1 MALSV
6 TVHGFMTLTGTQT
19 AGRWGTANI
28 VNEDGSDT
36 VVYTVPSV
44 GVDYM
49 ILAVSI
55 TNRAPVT
62 ASDVSVAVSSD
73 VTPKSFEFI
82 EYQSSL
88 VPSGTLERTQIVAS
102 PGDKIFVRWGVPT
115 PRNELRIIDS
125 NINNNVFPMGLTLLP
140 DSTLVAAD
148 QVAGSV
154 YLRKITPAGT
164 ETASAQYTTGEQMM
178 FARNTS
184 TNLDVTAATVSTDT
198 FYEFSDALVNT
209 QNEGFVYGGGLG
221 YESMTLTDF
230 RIGGASDGTNTY
242 DIYKTQNDGTSS
254 QLYAGTSTAGD
265 IETGISVVWPGDSGT
280 GRRVKLFTL
289 DNGSDTIISVGYAD
303 QGGTS
308 VAVLWTTAFDNTNVD
323 WESFVAVGNVLSPS
337 AELIPVGVHY
347 WQGSIWILTSVGR
360 LVELDPADGSVLS
373 ERTLEIQGNA
383 AINWGSVNSTPSGHV
398 NSLFTTVA
406 NTMYFTATQDTVEQ
420 YKTWIVKVTLGGNDG
435 VTVQYCHEV
444 DTTGDPASSGGPY
457 TGVYVPR
464 FLNATTDRVYLQ
476 MQADYSDAGGP
487 TQYHSYL
494 YDLLDDGS
502 VPGNYSDSGKID
514 TITPVTATVTETS
527 AELDHNNNEYT
538 ILYPTDITG
547 DEVDVATSPLVAVD
561 PISVG
566 DERLVT
572 ISPPAP

>member
-28 VNEDGSDT
+28 INEDGSDV

-49 ILAVSI
+49 ILAISI

-73 VTPKSFEFI
+73 ATPKSYEFI

-115 PRNELRIIDS
+115 PRNELRIIDQINS
-125 NINNNVFPMGLTLLP
+125 NDVFPMGLTLLP

-148 QVAGSV
+148 QVSGTV
-154 YLRKITPAGT
+154 YLRKITPAGVEEST
-164 ETASAQYTTGEQMM
+164 AQYTTGEQMM

-184 TNLDVTAATVSTDT
+184 DTLAVTAATVTTDT
-198 FYEFSDALVNT
+198 FYEFSNALVNT
-209 QNEGFVYGGGLG
+209 QNEGFVYGGANG
-221 YESMTLTDF
+221 YESMMLTDF
-230 RIGGASDGTNTY
+230 RIGGAADGSNTY
-242 DIYKTQNDGTSS
+242 DIYKTQNDGASS

-280 GRRVKLFTL
+280 GRRIKLFSL
-289 DNGSDTIISVGYAD
+289 DNGSDTIYSVGYVD

-308 VAVLWTTAFDNTNVD
+308 PKALWTTAFDNTSVD
-323 WESFVAVGNVLSPS
+323 WESFIGVGNVLNPS
-337 AELIPVGVHY
+337 ADLEPVGVHY
-347 WQGSIWILTSVGR
+347 WLGSLWVLCTNGR
-360 LVELDPADGSVLS
+360 LVEINTTDGSIAS
-373 ERTLEIQGNA
+373 ERTFDVTGETL
-383 AINWGSVNSTPSGHV
+383 TFGHDWLTGTGQAV
-398 NSLFTTVA
+398 SLFSTVA
-406 NTMYFTATQDTVEQ
+406 NTMYFTASTATAER
-420 YKTWIVKVTLGGNDG
+420 YKTFIFKTTIGGNDG
-435 VTVQYCHEV
+435 ITLEYAHEV
-444 DTTGDPASSGGPY
+444 DCTGDTSPTGIY
-457 TGVYVPR
+457 TPR

-476 MQADYSDAGGP
+476 MQASYDDTGL

-494 YDLLDDGS
+494 YDLVDDS
-502 VPGNYSDSGKID
+502 SLIGNYTDSGKTD
-514 TITPVTATVTETS
+514 TISVVTTASVAETT
-527 AELDHNNNEYT
+527 AELAHNNNEYT
-538 ILYPTDITG
+538 ILYPTDITP
-547 DEVDVATSPLVAVD
+547 DEVDVATSPLAAVD
-561 PISVG
+561 PITVN
-566 DERLVT
+566 DVRTVT
-572 ISPPAP
+572 ITPPAV

>member
-28 VNEDGSDT
+28 INEDGSDT
-36 VVYTVPSV
+36 VVYQVPSV

-62 ASDVSVAVSSD
+62 ASDVSVAISSD

-115 PRNELRIIDS
+115 PRNELRIIDQG
-125 NINNNVFPMGLTLLP
+125 INNNVFPMGLTLLP

-148 QVAGSV
+148 QVDGTV
-154 YLRKITPAGT
+154 YLRKITSAGV
-164 ETASAQYTTGEQMM
+164 EEATARFTTGEQMM

-184 TNLDVTAATVSTDT
+184 TNLEVTAATVSTDT
-198 FYEFSDALVNT
+198 FYEFSSALANT
-209 QNEGFVYGGGLG
+209 QNEGFVYGGVLG
-221 YESMTLTDF
+221 YETMTLTDF
-230 RIGGASDGTNTY
+230 RIGGAADGTNTY
-242 DIYKTQNDGTSS
+242 DIYKTQNDNASS

-265 IETGISVVWPGDSGT
+265 IETGISVVWPGDAGT

-289 DNGSDTIISVGYAD
+289 DNGSDTIISVGYVDA
-303 QGGTS
+303 GGTS
-308 VAVLWTTAFDNTNVD
+308 PKVLWTTALDNANVD
-323 WESFVAVGNVLSPS
+323 WESFVAVGNVLSPTDD
-337 AELIPVGVHY
+337 LIPVGVHY
-347 WQGSIWILTSVGR
+347 WNGSIWILTSNGR
-360 LVELDPADGSVLS
+360 LIELDPADGTVSS
-373 ERTLEIQGNA
+373 ERSFSIQGA
-383 AINWGSVNSTPSGHV
+383 GTLNWGRTDLVPTGHIT
-398 NSLFTTVA
+398 SLFTTVA
-406 NTMYFTATQDTVEQ
+406 NTMYFTATDDTAEQ
-420 YKTWIVKVTLGGNDG
+420 YKTYIVKCTIGGTEG
-435 VTVQYCHEV
+435 VTVEYCHEI
-444 DTTGDPASSGGPY
+444 DTTGTPAGF

-476 MQADYSDAGGP
+476 MNAQWVDGP
-487 TQYHSYL
+487 SGTQYHSYL

-502 VPGNYSDSGKID
+502 VPGDYTDSGKTDSIA
-514 TITPVTATVTETS
+514 PVTASVVETT
-527 AELDHNNNEYT
+527 AELAHNNNEYT
-538 ILYPTDITG
+538 ILYPTDITA
-547 DEVDVATSPLVAVD
+547 DEVDVATSPLAPDATVIAD
-561 PISVG
+561 A
-566 DERLVT
+566 RLVT
-572 ISPPAP
+572 ITPPAP

>member
-28 VNEDGSDT
+28 TAEDGADT

-62 ASDVSVAVSSD
+62 ASDVSVAISSD
-73 VTPKSFEFI
+73 VTPKSYEFI

-115 PRNELRIIDS
+115 PRNELRIIDQG
-125 NINNNVFPMGLTLLP
+125 INNNVFPMGLTLLS
-140 DSTLVAAD
+140 DSALVAAD
-148 QVAGSV
+148 QVDGTV
-154 YLRKITPAGT
+154 YLRKITPAGA
-164 ETASAQYTTGEQMM
+164 EEATARFTTSEQMM

-184 TNLDVTAATVSTDT
+184 TNLEVTAATVSTDT
-198 FYEFSDALVNT
+198 FYEFSSALANT
-209 QNEGFVYGGGLG
+209 QNEGFVYGGALG
-221 YESMTLTDF
+221 YETMTLTDF

-242 DIYKTQNDGTSS
+242 DMYKTQNDGASS

-265 IETGISVVWPGDSGT
+265 IETGISVVWPGDAGT
-280 GRRVKLFTL
+280 GRRVKLFSL
-289 DNGSDTIISVGYAD
+289 DNGSDTIISVGYVDA
-303 QGGTS
+303 GGTS
-308 VAVLWTTAFDNTNVD
+308 PKVLWTTAFDNANVD
-323 WESFVAVGNVLSPS
+323 WESFVGVGNVLNPS
-337 AELIPVGVHY
+337 ASLIPVGVHY
-347 WQGSIWILTSVGR
+347 WNGSIWILTSIGR
-360 LVELDPADGSVLS
+360 LVELDPADGTILS
-373 ERTLEIQGNA
+373 ERTFSIAGAGAL
-383 AINWGSVNSTPSGHV
+383 NWGNFVNFTPLGHV

-406 NTMYFTATQDTVEQ
+406 NTIYFTATQDTVEQ
-420 YKTWIVKVTLGGNDG
+420 YKTYIVKCTIGGNDG
-435 VTVQYCHEV
+435 VTVEYCHEV
-444 DTTGDPASSGGPY
+444 DTTGDPAGF

-476 MQADYSDAGGP
+476 MQAQYVDGP
-487 TQYHSYL
+487 NGTQYHSYL

-502 VPGNYSDSGKID
+502 VPGDYTDTGKTDSIA
-514 TITPVTATVTETS
+514 PVTAIVTETT
-527 AELDHNNNEYT
+527 AELAHNNNEYT
-538 ILYPTDITG
+538 ILYPTDITA
-547 DEVDVATSPLVAVD
+547 DEVDVATSPLVADATAVAD
-561 PISVG
+561 V
-566 DERLVT
+566 RLVT
-572 ISPPAP
+572 ITPPTP